1 MISCPLCS
9 AAEIKSFS
17 AIPHDVAGYKSLLS
31 VKQCLNCELAWQY
44 PRYRTADESISF
56 HQDKYAE
63 QEKGSYYDP
72 EKRCSIVATELSFVE
87 TLFDAPGSLLDIG
100 AGDGTFIVQAA
111 NRGWRCIG
119 VDPAASQDAHLPM
132 SGTGTCRLIKGTLG
146 DLDPTQRFDAVTFW
160 DVIEHLDDPEN
171 VLRAAVRFLKEDGVL
186 VIETGNYQSVDR
198 IMSGADWWAYAADH
212 RWYFAPPTVRRL
224 LLRVGLGHVALGAKV
239 LRPWWRG
246 KHSYGG
252 PSLLRTLK
260 RLVRSPLSA
269 VKTIG
274 QYTLLKKAA
283 VDWEQWAGLGIIAV
297 AASRHPMRDLKCG
310 TELIALA

>member
-9 AAEIKSFS
+9 AVEIRSFS
-17 AIPHDVAGYKSLLS
+17 AIPHDVSGYDALLS
-31 VKQCLNCELAWQY
+31 IKQCLSCALAWQH
-44 PRYRTADESISF
+44 PRYRTADESVRSQ
-56 HQDKYAE
+56 QDRYAE

-72 EKRCSIVATELSFVE
+72 EKRRATVATEVSFVE

-111 NRGWRCIG
+111 SRGWKCIG

-132 SGTGTCRLIKGTLG
+132 SGTGTCKLVKGTLA

-160 DVIEHLDDPEN
+160 DVIEHLDDPES
-171 VLRAAVRFLKEDGVL
+171 VLRAAVLFLKENGIL
-186 VIETGNYQSVDR
+186 IIETGNYQSIDR
-198 IMSGADWWAYAADH
+198 VMSGPDWWAYAADH
-212 RWYFAPPTVRRL
+212 RWYFAPPTVRQL
-224 LLRVGLGHVALGAKV
+224 LIRVGLGHVALGSKV

-246 KHSYGG
+246 QHSYAG

-269 VKTIG
+269 ATTIG
-274 QYTLLKKAA
+274 QYTQLKKAA
-283 VDWEQWAGLGIIAV
+283 VDWKQWAGLGIIAM
-297 AASRHPMRDLKCG
+297 AASRYPMRDRKRG
-310 TELIALA
+310 TELIALG